1 MLIFLT
7 AVEGAFAVKSTT
19 DDALIE
25 RIAKGDMDAFCM
37 LYENVSGS
45 IYGFVLSIV
54 KNAYVAE
61 DVLQDTFLTIH
72 QTAGS
77 YKPMG
82 KPMAWILT
90 IARNLAL
97 MKLREDGRVAA
108 LDTVQ
113 IEQGEAFS
121 RIQAV
126 EDRVL
131 IEKLLTAL
139 DSEERQIVML
149 HAVSGLKNREI
160 ALLLGLPLNTVL
172 SKYHRAIKKLKALAE
187 REGAS
192 NAKR

>member
-1 MLIFLT
+1 
-7 AVEGAFAVKSTT
+7 
-19 DDALIE
+19 
-25 RIAKGDMDAFCM
+25 
-37 LYENVSGS
+37 
-45 IYGFVLSIV
+45 
-54 KNAYVAE
+54 
-61 DVLQDTFLTIH
+61 
-72 QTAGS
+72 
-77 YKPMG
+77 MG

-113 IEQGEAFS
+113 IEQEEAFS